1 MSTLI
6 VSLSPSAPTADA
18 EWRYV
23 LSGDGRHV
31 ARSGSCGAPLL
42 PAPGRAGETVA
53 VVPARQLSWQRVTLP
68 HGALSQTQRLRA
80 VLEGLLEEQL
90 LDEPDH
96 LHFALPPHA
105 ATGTPI
111 WVAVCDRAWLRA
123 SLQLLEAAGHRVD
136 RIVPACAPGAT
147 ASGGLEGTVIG
158 TPDEATLVLTGVGET
173 QAVSLLPLQAQ
184 TATQSITADTPLRAE
199 PAVAELAERGLGRP
213 VALQSLDEGLLAAA
227 RGDWDLAQFDLASN
241 GRQRALRWLGTSANA
256 LWRAP
261 EWRAARWALG
271 LLVVVQIAALNL
283 WAWQDGR
290 ALARQQAA
298 VRGVLTQTFPQVK
311 LVVDAPVQMNKEV
324 ALLRQQ
330 TGALSNSDLES
341 LLAAAARHLP
351 AGQSPTRIDFADGRL
366 RLTGL
371 TLTPEQREALE
382 RPLASQALAAR
393 NEDGALVLQA
403 TAGTP

>member
-6 VSLSPSAPTADA
+6 LSLPASAPTADA

-31 ARSGSCGAPLL
+31 IRSGSCAASLL

-68 HGALSQTQRLRA
+68 HGALAQTQRLRV

-90 LDEPDH
+90 LDEPER

-105 ATGTPI
+105 ATGAPI

-123 SLQLLEAAGHRVD
+123 SLQFLETAGHRVD

-147 ASGGLEGTVIG
+147 ASGGVEATVIG
-158 TPDEATLVLTGVGET
+158 TPDEATLVLCGVGEE

-184 TATQSITADTPLRAE
+184 VAAHLLAPDTPLRAE
-199 PAVAELAERGLGRP
+199 PAVAELAERHLGRS
-213 VALQSLDEGLLAAA
+213 VALQSLDEGLLDAA
-227 RGDWDLAQFDLASN
+227 RSAWDLAQFDLASN
-241 GRQRALRWLGTSANA
+241 GRQRALRWLGTGANA

-261 EWRAARWALG
+261 EWHAARWALG
-271 LLVVVQIAALNL
+271 LLAVVQIAALNL

-311 LVVDAPVQMNKEV
+311 LVVDAPVQINKEV
-324 ALLRQQ
+324 ALLRLQ
-330 TGALSNSDLES
+330 TGALSASDLES

-351 AGQSPTRIDFADGRL
+351 AGQTPARIDFADGRL

-371 TLTPEQREALE
+371 TLAPEQ
-382 RPLASQALAAR
+382 LAA
-393 NEDGALVLQA
+393 LQHQLA
-403 TAGTP
+403 AQGLA